1 MSPIPTPKLR
11 KLVLARETVRTLTG
25 PRNNTLAD
33 ATLDGRATSCGV
45 DCGCTGAIQAR

>member
-1 MSPIPTPKLR
+1 MSPTRAPKPR
-11 KLVLARETVRTLTG
+11 TLVLARETVRTLTG

-45 DCGCTGAIQAR
+45 DCGCTAAMLAR